1 MSTQYLSIAKD
12 FSRFPSGRFR
22 SDGPHSGEAFRENHL
37 APKLKTGAQL
47 VVNLDGVA
55 GLPSSFLEE
64 AFGGLV
70 RHHGFGLSQLESLL
84 RFEALTP
91 RMQTYPKMIWD
102 YIARATHSAEV
113 AR

>member
-1 MSTQYLSIAKD
+1 MTAQYLSIAKD

-22 SDGPHSGEAFRENHL
+22 SDGPHSGEAFREDFL
-37 APKLKTGAQL
+37 VPRLKDSAGL
-47 VVNLDGVA
+47 LVNLDGVA

-70 RHHGFGLSQLESLL
+70 RLHHFSPAELEGSL

-91 RMQTYPKMIWD
+91 RMHTYPNMIRG
-102 YIARATHSAEV
+102 YIARAVAPAEV

>member
-1 MSTQYLSIAKD
+1 MSAQYLSIAKD

-22 SDGPHSGEAFRENHL
+22 SDGPNSGEAFREDHL
-37 APKLKTGAQL
+37 APKLKSGAQL

-70 RHHGFGLSQLESLL
+70 RHHDFSPSQLESLL

-91 RMQTYPKMIWD
+91 RMQTYPKMIWG
-102 YIARATHSAEV
+102 YIARATLSEV

>member
-1 MSTQYLSIAKD
+1 MPAQFLSIAKD

-22 SDGPHSGEAFRENHL
+22 SDGPHSGEAFREDYL
-37 APKLKTGAQL
+37 VPRLKESGSL
-47 VVNLDGVA
+47 LVNLDGVA

-70 RHHGFGLSQLESLL
+70 RLHQFSPSDLEGLL
-84 RFEALTP
+84 RFEVLTP

-102 YIARATHSAEV
+102 YIARANRPVEI